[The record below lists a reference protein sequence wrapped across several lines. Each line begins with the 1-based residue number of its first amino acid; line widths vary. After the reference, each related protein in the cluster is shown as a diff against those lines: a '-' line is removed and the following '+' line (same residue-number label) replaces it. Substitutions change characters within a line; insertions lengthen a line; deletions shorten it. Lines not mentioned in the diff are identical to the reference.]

1 MNSQSITDYILKLEK
16 ENFDLK
22 KDLLE
27 SEIQRVSTTLN
38 EADESRTKIEQLKKL
53 STEQTE
59 RIRELT
65 FNEIEIKKESRTK
78 IEQLKKLYTRAE
90 EDKVNALNDL
100 NDALKERRTKG
111 FQPTDSTAR
120 VLYKSL
126 NQGLVDRMMELG
138 NMTSDYHKTM
148 TYQKAADTIF
158 NLGYEVKS
166 GESLLQ
172 YPGIGKGIAAKI
184 DEYLDEQDSDYE
196 ESECSD
202 SESIASNDDD
212 SRCAYA
218 SATTPD
224 DEGSFVSETD
234 DEDVNNFSE
243 DEEFFASFNAG
254 LCDML
259 HNLADD
265 TDDKFKRKAYIRAAN
280 SVYELP
286 YKITSGKAISQG
298 PNKVPGVGKSIAAKI
313 DDFLAKTK
321 SVNGVLANYF
331 IKLGNLEEPVYK
343 SEAYWNAG
351 DKIRNLTFEVSSGD
365 DVRHLKGFGPSICS
379 KIDEFLETGKIARLE
394 ELS

>member
-1 MNSQSITDYILKLEK
+1 MSSNMNSRSITDYILKLEK
-16 ENFDLK
+16 EN
-22 KDLLE
+22 
-27 SEIQRVSTTLN
+27 
-38 EADESRTKIEQLKKL
+38 
-53 STEQTE
+53 
-59 RIRELT
+59 
-65 FNEIEIKKESRTK
+65 
-78 IEQLKKLYTRAE
+78 EQLKKLYTRAE
-90 EDKVNALNDL
+90 EEKVNALNEL
-100 NDALKERRTKG
+100 NDLKYKNRSYTET
-111 FQPTDSTAR
+111 TAR
-120 VLYKSL
+120 VLHKCV
-126 NQGLVDRMMELG
+126 NQGLADRMLELG

-148 TYQKAADTIF
+148 TYQKAAETISQ
-158 NLGYEVKS
+158 LDYEVES

-184 DEYLDEQDSDYE
+184 NEYLDEQDSDYE

-218 SATTPD
+218 PATPD

-234 DEDVNNFSE
+234 DE
-243 DEEFFASFNAG
+243 EFFASFNAD

-259 HNLADD
+259 HNLADE

-321 SVNGVLANYF
+321 SVNGVLANCF

-343 SEAYWNAG
+343 SEAYWNAA
-351 DKIRNLTFEVSSGD
+351 DKLRELSYEVSSGN

>member
-1 MNSQSITDYILKLEK
+1 
-16 ENFDLK
+16 
-22 KDLLE
+22 
-27 SEIQRVSTTLN
+27 
-38 EADESRTKIEQLKKL
+38 
-53 STEQTE
+53 
-59 RIRELT
+59 
-65 FNEIEIKKESRTK
+65 
-78 IEQLKKLYTRAE
+78 
-90 EDKVNALNDL
+90 
-100 NDALKERRTKG
+100 
-111 FQPTDSTAR
+111 
-120 VLYKSL
+120 
-126 NQGLVDRMMELG
+126 
-138 NMTSDYHKTM
+138 M
-148 TYQKAADTIF
+148 TYQKAAETISQ
-158 NLGYEVKS
+158 LDYEVES

-184 DEYLDEQDSDYE
+184 NEYLDEQDSDYE

-218 SATTPD
+218 PATPD

-234 DEDVNNFSE
+234 DE
-243 DEEFFASFNAG
+243 EFFASFNAG
-254 LCDML
+254 LSDML
-259 HNLADD
+259 HNLADE

-313 DDFLAKTK
+313 DDFLAKTN
-321 SVNGVLANYF
+321 SVNGALANCF

-343 SEAYWNAG
+343 SEAYWNAA
-351 DKIRNLTFEVSSGD
+351 DKIRDLTFEVSSGN

>member
-1 MNSQSITDYILKLEK
+1 MNSRSITDYILKLEK
-16 ENFDLK
+16 ENEQLK

-53 STEQTE
+53 LTEA
-59 RIRELT
+59 
-65 FNEIEIKKESRTK
+65 NEE
-78 IEQLKKLYTRAE
+78 
-90 EDKVNALNDL
+90 KVNALNEL
-100 NDALKERRTKG
+100 NDLKYKNRSYTET
-111 FQPTDSTAR
+111 TAR
-120 VLYKSL
+120 VLHKCV
-126 NQGLVDRMMELG
+126 NHGLVDRMLELG

-148 TYQKAADTIF
+148 TYQKAAETISQ
-158 NLGYEVKS
+158 LDYEVES

-184 DEYLDEQDSDYE
+184 NEYLDEQDSDYE

-218 SATTPD
+218 PATPD
-224 DEGSFVSETD
+224 DEGSFVSDTD
-234 DEDVNNFSE
+234 
-243 DEEFFASFNAG
+243 DEEFFASFNAD

-259 HNLADD
+259 HNLADE

-286 YKITSGKAISQG
+286 YRITSGKAISQG

-321 SVNGVLANYF
+321 SVNGALANCF

-343 SEAYWNAG
+343 SEAYWNAA
-351 DKIRNLTFEVSSGD
+351 DKLRELSYEVSCGN